1 MTALLI
7 NRKNYFAGAWQTSDS
22 GRTFGVLNPA
32 TGGLIGEV
40 PDCSEAET
48 NRAIR
53 SAQLALPAWR
63 AMAAD
68 ERSRKLKKFNQLIIE
83 NRKELS
89 QILTTEQGKPLAEA
103 EREILYAASFVEW
116 FAEEA
121 RRVYGRTVPGPT
133 PERRII
139 VTKQAL
145 GVCAAITPWNFP
157 CAMITRKL
165 AAALAAGCTM
175 IVKPAPETPFSALAL
190 AELALRAEIPP
201 SVFQVITGDAE
212 KIASAL
218 MSSTSVRKLSFTG
231 STEVGKILIR
241 QSAQTV
247 KRLTVELGG
256 NAPFIVFE
264 DADIGKA
271 VKGAMFAKYRNA
283 GQTCVCVNRFIVHE
297 SRVEEFAAGLC
308 SASSALKVGNGL
320 DSGVEVGPLISIEAA
335 DKVRAL
341 IEDALSNGAKR
352 LSGENISAIGP
363 CFIHPTILSGVNKSM
378 RLWNEEIF
386 GPLCAISSFKTEEQ
400 ALELA
405 NDTEY
410 GLASYFYTKDL
421 SRAFRVAE
429 ALESGCVAVNDTV
442 FAFPQ
447 GPFGGMKQSGYGKEG
462 GQEGI
467 EEYLTTKYVMMA
479 V

>member
-1 MTALLI
+1 MNKLFI
-7 NRKNYFAGAWQTSDS
+7 NNKNYFAGGWHAAASS
-22 GRTFGVLNPA
+22 KNFAVSNPA
-32 TGGLIGEV
+32 TGEKLGEV
-40 PDCSEAET
+40 PDCGEQEI
-48 NRAIR
+48 NRAIDAAR
-53 SAQLALPAWR
+53 SALPAWR
-63 AMAAD
+63 ALSAD
-68 ERSRKLKKFNQLIIE
+68 DRSRRLKKFNQLILE
-83 NRKELS
+83 NKAALA
-89 QILTTEQGKPLAEA
+89 QILTSEQGKPLPEA
-103 EREILYAASFVEW
+103 EREIIYAASFVEW

-133 PERRII
+133 PERKIF
-139 VTKQAL
+139 VMKQSL

-157 CAMITRKL
+157 SAMVTRKL

-190 AELALRAEIPP
+190 AELALQAEIPS

-212 KIASAL
+212 KIAAGMMQSA
-218 MSSTSVRKLSFTG
+218 SVRKISFTG
-231 STEVGKILIR
+231 STEVGRILIR
-241 QSAQTV
+241 QSADTV
-247 KRLTVELGG
+247 KRLTLELGG

-264 DADIGKA
+264 DADAPKA
-271 VKGAMFAKYRNA
+271 AKGAMFAKYRNA

-297 SRVEEFAAGLC
+297 SRLQEFAEQLC
-308 SASSALKVGNGL
+308 KHSAALKVGNGFEQ
-320 DSGVEVGPLISIEAA
+320 GVEVGPLISVEAA

-341 IEDALSNGAKR
+341 IADANSKGAKV
-352 LSGENISAIGP
+352 LSTQNVQTLGP
-363 CFIHPTILSGVNKSM
+363 CFVAPTVLTNVKRSM
-378 RLWNEEIF
+378 RLWQEEIF
-386 GPLCAISSFKTEEQ
+386 GPLCAISTFSSEEE

-410 GLASYFYTKDL
+410 GLAGYFYTKDL

-429 ALESGCVAVNDTV
+429 ALECGCVAVNDTV

-447 GPFGGMKQSGYGKEG
+447 GPFGGTKQSGFGKEG